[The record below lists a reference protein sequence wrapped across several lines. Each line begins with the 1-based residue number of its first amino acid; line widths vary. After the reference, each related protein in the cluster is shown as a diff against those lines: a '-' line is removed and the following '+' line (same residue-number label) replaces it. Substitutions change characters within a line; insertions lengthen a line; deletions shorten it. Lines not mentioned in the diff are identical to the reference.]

1 VRRADRLF
9 RIVQLLRGR
18 RFLTAAQLSETL
30 EVSARTVYRD
40 IADLAASG
48 VRVMGE
54 AGVGYRLD
62 RAFDLPPLMFDADE
76 IQALVLG
83 ARMVEAWAD
92 DDLRRA
98 ARGALEKIHAVL
110 PGERKASVDETALYS
125 LGFRVRDDV
134 RARIGQ
140 IRRAIADA
148 RKLGLVYAAAGDAT
162 TERTIRPLGLYFWG
176 GTWTVGAWCD
186 LRSDYRSVRLD
197 RMAQV
202 VTLDERFAREPPVT
216 LADFVAAMRRQAPS
230 ASSSD

>member
-1 VRRADRLF
+1 LRRADRLF

-18 RFLTAAQLSETL
+18 RFLTAAQLSERL

-48 VRVMGE
+48 VRVLGE
-54 AGVGYRLD
+54 PGVGYRLD

-92 DDLRRA
+92 DDLRRS
-98 ARGALEKIHAVL
+98 ARAALEKIHAVL
-110 PGERKASVDETALYS
+110 PGERKASIDETALYS
-125 LGFRVRDDV
+125 LGFRVQDEV

-148 RKLGLVYAAAGDAT
+148 RKLGLVYASAQEAT

-186 LRSDYRSVRLD
+186 LRSDYRNFRLD
-197 RMAQV
+197 RIASV
-202 VTLDERFAREPPVT
+202 TTLDERFARESPVT
-216 LADFVAAMRRQAPS
+216 LEDFVTAMRTR
-230 ASSSD
+230 